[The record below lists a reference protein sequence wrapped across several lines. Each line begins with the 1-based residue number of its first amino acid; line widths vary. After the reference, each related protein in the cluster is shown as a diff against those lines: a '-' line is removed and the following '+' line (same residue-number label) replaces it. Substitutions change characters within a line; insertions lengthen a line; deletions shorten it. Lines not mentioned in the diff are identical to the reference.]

1 MKKYL
6 NKLKFAVLFIA
17 TFFCSANTHAQI
29 NQTKEIQ
36 TAQTFGD
43 YTVHYA
49 VFNSK
54 TIPADLAN
62 TYHLKR
68 GSNTAI
74 VNIALT
80 KTLANHKGVS
90 LGRPAKIS
98 GTATNL
104 MQQVAALNFSEVQE
118 GDPKA
123 ETSATYYLASFYYI
137 NEEDIHFSVSVSP
150 LDDPTKSFEVNFTRR
165 LYTEN

>member
-1 MKKYL
+1 MG
-6 NKLKFAVLFIA
+6 
-17 TFFCSANTHAQI
+17 TFSSLIFFVANAQAQI

-36 TAQTFGD
+36 TSQTFGE
-43 YTVHYA
+43 YTVHYN

-54 TIPADLAN
+54 TIPADVAN

-80 KTLANHKGVS
+80 KALKNQKGNS
-90 LGRPAKIS
+90 LGIAAKIS
-98 GTATNL
+98 GKATNL
-104 MQQVAALNFSEVQE
+104 MQQTEALNFSEVQE
-118 GDPKA
+118 GDSKV

-137 NEEDIHFSVSVSP
+137 NEEDIHFTVQISP
-150 LDDPTKSFEVNFTRR
+150 SDDPSKRFEVSFTRR
-165 LYTEN
+165 LYAEN